1 MKVLSASVG
10 GVHRAPDGI
19 HLHCARCDTFQ
30 RLLEAPTYRCADCDL
45 IWIHEMERRE
55 AKNTRRAIDIV
66 LFVIVLALMY
76 GLAAANCFS
85 GST

>member
-1 MKVLSASVG
+1 
-10 GVHRAPDGI
+10 
-19 HLHCARCDTFQ
+19 
-30 RLLEAPTYRCADCDL
+30 
-45 IWIHEMERRE
+45 MERRE